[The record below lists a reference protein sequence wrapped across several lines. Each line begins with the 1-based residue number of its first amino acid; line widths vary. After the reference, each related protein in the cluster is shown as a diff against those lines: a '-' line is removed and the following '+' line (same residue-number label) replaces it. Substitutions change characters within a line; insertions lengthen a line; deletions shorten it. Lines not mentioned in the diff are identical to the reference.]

1 MDLTPWD
8 LVLLSQ
14 QRERERSLMECV
26 RQELKHELLQGYKE
40 KLVDNREE
48 ILRKRRVGK
57 LPGDTTSVL
66 KAWWQSHSKWPYP
79 TEARVRFIGFGS
91 DDDEWVNV
99 KKAIRE
105 HSLPLEHSECEKLE
119 VGDLVLYFQDSTV
132 HSKKREI
139 VAVTLALLIA
149 LLLLGI
155 SLIMYL
161 RKRKRNNS
169 QLNREGILMH
179 KSEQGYTDKTQK
191 EDLQLPL
198 FDLIVI
204 ADSTNNFSIN
214 KKHG

>member
-119 VGDLVLYFQDSTV
+119 VGDLVLYFQIEDSTV

-169 QLNREGILMH
+169 QLNREA
-179 KSEQGYTDKTQK
+179 
-191 EDLQLPL
+191 LQA
-198 FDLIVI
+198 F
-204 ADSTNNFSIN
+204 
-214 KKHG
+214 